1 MLRYKT
7 LENRIFDFVVTVLLV
22 LLGLLCLLPLLH
34 VLALSFSSKNAAV
47 AGRVGF
53 WPVEFTLASYEYL
66 LKDSRFFQA
75 FFVSVKRVIL
85 GGGLNLICTVLMAYP
100 LSLEKDEFPSRDR
113 YMWFTI
119 FCMLFGASLV
129 PWYFV
134 IKGTGLLNSI
144 WALVIPSAV
153 PVYNVIL
160 LMNFFRNQPKA
171 IKESAKIDGINQIQM
186 MSLICVPL
194 AKPAIATV
202 ILFSIVGH
210 WNNFFDGML
219 LINTPSKVP
228 LQTYIQSLV
237 INMSDTS
244 KLSTE
249 QLINMMSQRTFNSA
263 KIVIATVPILII
275 YPFMQKYFVTGIT
288 LGSVKE

>member
-1 MLRYKT
+1 MLKYKT
-7 LENRIFDFVVTVLLV
+7 LENRIFDFVVTLILII
-22 LLGLLCLLPLLH
+22 LGLLCFLPLLH
-34 VLALSFSSKNAAV
+34 VLALSLSSKNAAV
-47 AGRVGF
+47 AGRVSF

-66 LKDSRFFQA
+66 LNDSRFFQA
-75 FFVSVKRVIL
+75 FWISVKRVIL

-153 PVYNVIL
+153 PVYNVIQ

-202 ILFSIVGH
+202 TLFSIVGH

>member
-1 MLRYKT
+1 MLKYKT
-7 LENRIFDFVVTVLLV
+7 TENRIFDFIVTLLLF

-47 AGRVGF
+47 AGRVAF
-53 WPVEFTLASYEYL
+53 LPVEFTLASYEYL
-66 LKDSRFFQA
+66 ITDSRFFQA
-75 FFVSVKRVIL
+75 FLVSVCRVVL
-85 GGGLNLICTVLMAYP
+85 GGTLNLVCTVLMAYP
-100 LSLEKDEFPSRDR
+100 LSLEKEEFPARNI

-119 FCMLFGASLV
+119 FCMLFGAPLV

-134 IKGTGLLNSI
+134 IKSTRLLNSI
-144 WALVIPSAV
+144 WALVLPTAV

-171 IKESAKIDGINQIQM
+171 IKESAKIDGINQLQM
-186 MSLICVPL
+186 MTMMCVPL
-194 AKPAIATV
+194 AKPALASVT
-202 ILFSIVGH
+202 LFSIVGH

-228 LQTYIQSLV
+228 LQTYIQSLA

-244 KLSTE
+244 KMSTE

-263 KIVIATVPILII
+263 KIVVATVPILII